1 MILLETAVK
10 VTQCHSPEQIPLVPS
25 GRLRHVARAA
35 GPLSPRLE
43 PVAASL

>member
-10 VTQCHSPEQIPLVPS
+10 VTQRRSPEQIPLVPS
-25 GRLRHVARAA
+25 GRLHHVARAA

-43 PVAASL
+43 PAAASL